1 MTNNFNQLI
10 KSILELYNEKKF
22 KEALIKINALEKNN
36 FVNPTILNLKGLIL
50 FSLNSYNDAL
60 ICFEEALI
68 NIDKKNFKNNDLLI
82 SILNNKGMTNLNF
95 GNFSQAINDFNKI
108 LNINSNFYQAYNHL
122 GVAYENLGDR
132 EKSIKY
138 YIKSNN
144 LNDKYVPARTNLIKA
159 LTFCKTT
166 SHESNNILTTTLKLN
181 ENNFYYNPEKKIDPK
196 SIFSTLKKVN
206 SIIQKNLGEISSR
219 DTQTFRRGNR
229 NLNCS
234 RHKKIFKEKKIIPKF
249 CFNCF
254 KIVIEPKNLIELIKL
269 HILFDN
275 FEFKNGNP
283 RKCMIEARKN
293 INGIY
298 KGYIYCNSLD
308 EAEQILDDIL
318 NSLKIN
324 ISSDIKYQIKRG
336 CTEYL
341 DVYPEYKDLKDLMN
355 YQDDWKIYEDEIENK
370 FPYLKA
376 NDIERITIP
385 GISLRDILTIRNWIY
400 FAYLN
405 NDKSYE
411 FASENLYKND
421 FIKNISKDN

>member
-10 KSILELYNEKKF
+10 KSILELHNKKKF

-36 FVNPTILNLKGLIL
+36 LVNPIIFNLKGLIL
-50 FSLNSYNDAL
+50 FSLNLYNDAL

-95 GNFSQAINDFNKI
+95 GNFSKAIDDFNKI
-108 LNINSNFYQAYNHL
+108 LKINPNFFQAYNHL

-138 YIKSNN
+138 FIKSNN
-144 LNDKYVPARTNLIKA
+144 LNDNYVPAKTNLIKA
-159 LTFCKTT
+159 LTFYKTI
-166 SHESNNILTTTLKLN
+166 SHEPNNILATSLKLN
-181 ENNFYYNPEKKIDPK
+181 ENNFYYDPKNQISQK
-196 SIFSTLKKVN
+196 SIFSTLKKAN
-206 SIIQKNLGEISSR
+206 SIIQKNLGEISSK

-229 NLNCS
+229 NLNCG
-234 RHKKIFKEKKIIPKF
+234 RHKKIFKERKIISQF

-293 INGIY
+293 VTGIY

-308 EAEQILDDIL
+308 EVEQILEDFL
-318 NSLKIN
+318 RCVKIN
-324 ISSDIKYQIKRG
+324 ISPDMNYQIKRG

-341 DVYPEYKDLKDLMN
+341 DVYPEYKNVKNLMN
-355 YQDDWKIYEDEIENK
+355 YKEEWKIHEEEIEK
-370 FPYLKA
+370 KYPYLKA
-376 NDIERITIP
+376 NDIDKSTIT

-400 FAYLN
+400 FAYLK
-405 NDKSYE
+405 NDKSYQLV
-411 FASENLYKND
+411 SENLYKND
-421 FIKNISKDN
+421 FIKNILNDN